1 MGRNVFD
8 AIFRP
13 PRRDVTDMF
22 LPRRTAF
29 VYDMEG
35 GETLDIPTTL
45 HRSKADCP
53 KVTKNHRFP
62 PSRHPSSP
70 VNVSNMHTGPVC
82 CIPSALAAQYMTR
95 FEEGPE

>member
-53 KVTKNHRFP
+53 KASGRPYVTP
-62 PSRHPSSP
+62 PAPYSR
-70 VNVSNMHTGPVC
+70 
-82 CIPSALAAQYMTR
+82 A
-95 FEEGPE
+95 

>member
-1 MGRNVFD
+1 MGRHVFD

-53 KVTKNHRFP
+53 KVKKNIASLPLDTRA
-62 PSRHPSSP
+62 
-70 VNVSNMHTGPVC
+70 
-82 CIPSALAAQYMTR
+82 ALSMLATCTLVQYAASLRRWLLNT
-95 FEEGPE
+95 

>member
-53 KVTKNHRFP
+53 KVTE
-62 PSRHPSSP
+62 
-70 VNVSNMHTGPVC
+70 GA
-82 CIPSALAAQYMTR
+82 ALQIVRYRAAL
-95 FEEGPE
+95 